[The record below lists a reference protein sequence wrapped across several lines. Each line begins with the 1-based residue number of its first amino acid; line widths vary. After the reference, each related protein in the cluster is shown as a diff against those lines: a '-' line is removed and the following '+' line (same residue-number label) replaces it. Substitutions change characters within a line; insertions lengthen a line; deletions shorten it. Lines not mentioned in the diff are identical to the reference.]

1 MKGSDNVLEEVLAI
15 HQKNIGVLSLEAT
28 EAVLNHHDLAKMYTP
43 GVAELSLIDRKSVV

>member
-28 EAVLNHHDLAKMYTP
+28 EAVLNHHDLAKMYIHL
-43 GVAELSLIDRKSVV
+43 VSQN

>member
-28 EAVLNHHDLAKMYTP
+28 EAVLNHHDLAKMYTLM
-43 GVAELSLIDRKSVV
+43 VSQN